1 MENELAPTCTI
12 PRARIVVL
20 LVLAALP
27 VLLTAAAFPFLGDT
41 VPVHYGSSGPNE
53 WGPKARL
60 FVTAGMLTAFGFLFA
75 GLYAVIE
82 HQRQTGREDWIVLE
96 GSPKNVFP
104 LSVVVLILM
113 TIGQGLYVGGA
124 FELASP
130 PELPVDMLE
139 LLINGLFGLIVASL
153 VGCALYML
161 ITGKGLAGVNFQP
174 KPSELERSLG
184 APKSQARA
192 IGALLLFIAVVVI
205 AERAVLFR

>member
-20 LVLAALP
+20 LVLAVLP

-113 TIGQGLYVGGA
+113 TVGQGLYVGGA

-192 IGALLLFIAVVVI
+192 IGALLLFIAVIVI
-205 AERAVLFR
+205 AEWAVLFR